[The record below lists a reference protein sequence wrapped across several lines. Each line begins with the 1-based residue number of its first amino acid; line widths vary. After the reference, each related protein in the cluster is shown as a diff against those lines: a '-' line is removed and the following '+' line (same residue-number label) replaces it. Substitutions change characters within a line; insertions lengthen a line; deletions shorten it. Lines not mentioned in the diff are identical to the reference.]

1 MKGKELYKGIRLFM
15 IISLVIQALFPVLS
29 IADTLEEGKKSL
41 THTFK

>member
-29 IADTLEEGKKSL
+29 IADTLEKEKIP
-41 THTFK
+41 HAYI